1 MDVVAGGRRQQPQP
15 GPRQWGGEPI
25 TINESQL
32 AFEEVSSRRLTAT
45 PTSVAAQRRIQCGVG
60 GYKGQFT
67 VNRLTSLPDDR
78 KSFSLI
84 YWRERYFLKGN
95 FGRS

>member
-1 MDVVAGGRRQQPQP
+1 M
-15 GPRQWGGEPI
+15 
-25 TINESQL
+25 TLNESQL
-32 AFEEVSSRRLTAT
+32 AFKEVSSRRLNAT
-45 PTSVAAQRRIQCGVG
+45 PTVMDAQRRGQCGVG

-78 KSFSLI
+78 KIFFAYLLA
-84 YWRERYFLKGN
+84 RTVFLKGN